1 MKDTSTRAEGELQA
15 IGRPTEGS
23 QPPTGAK
30 LCRWGHCTRTAL
42 VKSLRSAATTWRGRL
57 LHDGLADLA
66 HHGACLE
73 AHCAT
78 ATAAPDNQTRP
89 HKHTHRVEQGIMHSP
104 PQSTHAPQAC
114 WSTTTA
120 HLPTMGGYC
129 KQAKDEVALHTPHPT
144 HPRYHSQACCTHT
157 ATACVVR
164 THRLYWVD
172 CRLMSP
178 THMVSMLGMMPIL
191 EWSCRG
197 WGGSRPQV
205 NGSGYM
211 GDAGGTG

>member
-1 MKDTSTRAEGELQA
+1 MSTSRLGGLGRAVNFPQA
-15 IGRPTEGS
+15 LGS
-23 QPPTGAK
+23 AASDD
-30 LCRWGHCTRTAL
+30 CRGWTAL
-42 VKSLRSAATTWRGRL
+42 LKSLRSAATTWRGRL

-66 HHGACLE
+66 HHGARFE

-129 KQAKDEVALHTPHPT
+129 KQAKNEVALSIHHTQQGHLNLKTPDTRVRHP
-144 HPRYHSQACCTHT
+144 
-157 ATACVVR
+157 
-164 THRLYWVD
+164 
-172 CRLMSP
+172 
-178 THMVSMLGMMPIL
+178 
-191 EWSCRG
+191 
-197 WGGSRPQV
+197 
-205 NGSGYM
+205 
-211 GDAGGTG
+211 